1 MSGGYSKTMTELVY
15 SSHSVEKGSLFTEKM
30 YNKYDPLHDTEDLT
44 FVFSD
49 ATTLILPPSEDFN
62 LVVKCQLIGNRFV
75 NKEINIQGLEPQQYK
90 HFNFETLN
98 LCMWELGLE
107 AFGFN
112 AGRLPIE
119 FSDSGLANYNKIV
132 DEKKRLSKKEVRQL
146 LLAVKYLHFVD
157 LFQWRKPI
165 SYFLANQ
172 ELVESPKA
180 LDDFYAMEKGSKK
193 REQYE
198 RKANALRVDISSIS
212 KELFVKEKDKGTI
225 GGKLTKKALDHLEY
239 YIEGQLRSD
248 KKKKKDLQE
257 EINRIGSLLITSAK
271 GYS

>member
-1 MSGGYSKTMTELVY
+1 MRK
-15 SSHSVEKGSLFTEKM
+15 SV
-30 YNKYDPLHDTEDLT
+30 
-44 FVFSD
+44 
-49 ATTLILPPSEDFN
+49 
-62 LVVKCQLIGNRFV
+62 
-75 NKEINIQGLEPQQYK
+75 
-90 HFNFETLN
+90 
-98 LCMWELGLE
+98 
-107 AFGFN
+107 
-112 AGRLPIE
+112 
-119 FSDSGLANYNKIV
+119 
-132 DEKKRLSKKEVRQL
+132 LSKKEIRQI

-193 REQYE
+193 RKEYE

-212 KELFVKEKDKGTI
+212 KDLFEKEKDKGTI

-248 KKKKKDLQE
+248 NKKAKNLQD